1 MSKVKTPHTQT
12 PEPLD
17 WAEQI
22 QQHPAFEWVM
32 EHRQYIPYVFIS
44 LLALIVIG
52 YKLTS
57 GSAAKAESNYQLA
70 EGYWTQIQRNIGEE
84 ASLNKQ
90 EDALRELQAITNDYP
105 ELRSKYDGI
114 ITQILLVHGE
124 SEAAMPYAQRTE
136 ARTSSTQDSL
146 FKDFTHTTLLVAQ
159 GKHQEAL
166 QTSLELKEKLLEQTE
181 PSLLLPYTLIRIA
194 MLYQGMGQKDLEILA
209 WDEWKQYA
217 EGKGSQK
224 PDPKTLETISNLFTE
239 GNLSLDRY
247 IQARNM

>member
-1 MSKVKTPHTQT
+1 MSKVKHPPTQA
-12 PEPLD
+12 PEPVD

-22 QQHPAFEWVM
+22 QQHPAFEWMM
-32 EHRQYIPYVFIS
+32 EHRQYIPYAFLS

-84 ASLNKQ
+84 AGLNKQ
-90 EDALRELQAITNDYP
+90 EDALLQLETITNDYP

-114 ITQILLVHGE
+114 LAQVLLVHGE
-124 SEAAMPYAQRTE
+124 SDKAMPYAQRTE
-136 ARTSSTQDSL
+136 ERTKTTQDPL
-146 FKDFTHTTLLVAQ
+146 FKDFSNSTLLIAQ

-166 QTSLELKEKLLEQTE
+166 KASLALKETLLRQAE
-181 PSLLLPYTLIRIA
+181 PNLLLPYTLIRIA
-194 MLYQGMGQKDLEILA
+194 MLYQGMGEKDLEVLA

-217 EGKGSQK
+217 EGKGLQK
-224 PDPKTLETISNLFTE
+224 PDPKTLNTISTLFTE
-239 GNLSLDRY
+239 GSFTLDRY
-247 IQARNM
+247 IEARNM